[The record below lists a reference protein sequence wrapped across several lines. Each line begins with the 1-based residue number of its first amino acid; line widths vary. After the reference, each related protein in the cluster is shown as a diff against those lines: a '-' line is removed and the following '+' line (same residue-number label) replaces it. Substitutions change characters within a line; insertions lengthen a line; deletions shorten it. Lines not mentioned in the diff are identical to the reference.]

1 LRENY
6 LLNHRTPWLVFD
18 AIDFMK
24 SVSLEGKRVF
34 EYGSGGSTLFWLKR
48 GAECVSVEHDEQWYG
63 VMRDYLKDAT
73 RIDYRLVRP
82 EAALD
87 PGSADPADPGSY
99 VSDDRAFSGQSFKD
113 YVCQIDE
120 FPDLSFDVVLIDGRA
135 RPSCIKHSVPKVKVG
150 GAIILDNA
158 ERTYYLAKAKDRLA
172 NFERREFFGA
182 GPISQ
187 FFTRTEIYE
196 RLR

>member
-1 LRENY
+1 MSVARFTSQLLRSPTQRKHLFRWLGSLRENY
-6 LLNHRTPWLVFD
+6 LLNHRTPWIVFD

-24 SVSLEGKRVF
+24 SISLEGKRVF

-87 PGSADPADPGSY
+87 PGSADPAD
-99 VSDDRAFSGQSFKD
+99 
-113 YVCQIDE
+113 
-120 FPDLSFDVVLIDGRA
+120 
-135 RPSCIKHSVPKVKVG
+135 
-150 GAIILDNA
+150 
-158 ERTYYLAKAKDRLA
+158 
-172 NFERREFFGA
+172 
-182 GPISQ
+182 
-187 FFTRTEIYE
+187 
-196 RLR
+196 